1 MGKQGT
7 GRPSLRALAR
17 RSVRDGFANFSARL
31 GLGQDNQLANSG
43 YAPCGYLSGNRQQLE
58 DMYRTSWLV
67 GRIVNVVAE
76 DMVRGGIDIRAQWD
90 AGKTDDLLREYR
102 RTGCPGRLSDAIKW
116 GRLYGGALAVILIDG
131 DDPSAPLDVDSIPR
145 GAFRGLYVL
154 DRGQVTPG
162 TELIRE
168 LGPMMGYPAY
178 YRINT
183 QSNGSEMD
191 GVTIHHSRA
200 LRFVGVE
207 LPYQQRVSEQN
218 WGASVVEQVYDRML
232 AYDSATHGSANLL
245 YKSFLRIIGV
255 EGLRQILAAGGK
267 AEQALVRQ
275 FEMIRQMQTNE
286 GITLLDKNDTFFTA
300 GYSFAGVYDAMQAFA
315 EQISGAT
322 GIPLVRLLGQSPKGF
337 SSGESDLRTYYD
349 TISTLWNDDLRP
361 VLEVLFAVL
370 ARNLWGEGL
379 PDGFAFECESLMQP
393 SETDKAQIATAD
405 AQAVAALTSGGIIT
419 PSQGLAAL
427 RDSAR
432 LTGRFSS
439 ITDADIA
446 RAEAAEQA
454 PALPTI
460 RAAAFSPLE
469 MGNGAEPDG
478 TA

>member
-1 MGKQGT
+1 MCVLFCSVEGQLVIYWQGLGKWT
-7 GRPSLRALAR
+7 GGAETGAVGGEAPISVAADVMHRAL
-17 RSVRDGFANFSARL
+17 SCS
-31 GLGQDNQLANSG
+31 S
-43 YAPCGYLSGNRQQLE
+43 
-58 DMYRTSWLV
+58 
-67 GRIVNVVAE
+67 
-76 DMVRGGIDIRAQWD
+76 
-90 AGKTDDLLREYR
+90 
-102 RTGCPGRLSDAIKW
+102 
-116 GRLYGGALAVILIDG
+116 
-131 DDPSAPLDVDSIPR
+131 
-145 GAFRGLYVL
+145 
-154 DRGQVTPG
+154 
-162 TELIRE
+162 
-168 LGPMMGYPAY
+168 
-178 YRINT
+178 
-183 QSNGSEMD
+183 
-191 GVTIHHSRA
+191 
-200 LRFVGVE
+200 
-207 LPYQQRVSEQN
+207 
-218 WGASVVEQVYDRML
+218 
-232 AYDSATHGSANLL
+232 
-245 YKSFLRIIGV
+245 
-255 EGLRQILAAGGK
+255 
-267 AEQALVRQ
+267 QALVRQ

-349 TISTLWNDDLRP
+349 TITTLWHDDLRP

-405 AQAVAALTSGGIIT
+405 AQAVAALTGGGIIT